1 MTNLTIRRGTIDDLS
16 ALVAFNQA
24 MAMETEGKQLQSDI
38 LSKGVQTLLQ
48 SETRGFYLVA
58 EQGSEIVGSLMVTY
72 EWSDWRN
79 SNFWWVQSVYVRP
92 ENRRQGIYSAL
103 YSEVKSRANT
113 TAGVCGYRLYVEK
126 DNIVAQQTYQ
136 KLDMHESHYLMYE
149 GK

>member
-1 MTNLTIRRGTIDDLS
+1 
-16 ALVAFNQA
+16 
-24 MAMETEGKQLQSDI
+24 
-38 LSKGVQTLLQ
+38 VQTLLQ